1 MARTGGSTRLPL
13 PPSALVGL
21 EGLGLVAVTPP
32 GADTKGAHHFML
44 PARPQF
50 VVTAVASRI
59 PGESAVIA
67 QWEGQAPER
76 IEPDTMVTLLRH
88 RIRELTSPTQRASD
102 ILDQLGI
109 GVTRWAK

>member
-1 MARTGGSTRLPL
+1 MARTGGTTRKPL
-13 PPSALVGL
+13 PPSVVVGL
-21 EGLGLVAVTPP
+21 TGLGLVAFTPP

-44 PARPQF
+44 PARPTF

-67 QWEGQAPER
+67 QWDGQASDR
-76 IEPDTMVTLLRH
+76 FEPDTLITLLRH
-88 RIRELTSPTQRASD
+88 RVAQVTSPTQRAAD

-109 GVTRWAK
+109 EALA